1 MNRLERLLIILIVL
15 LVLGIGA
22 MVALFLMQPETP
34 VTVSQAPPAPAPTLS
49 FRGETAL
56 RAYVLVRDQVQVWQ
70 PDAQLAHVTAT
81 WPEGS
86 RRDALL
92 QGPAWEFA
100 FYSPAAATAARF
112 TVVGEEVD
120 LRVEQTVGQP
130 LSLPAI
136 SGWQVDSDAAV
147 RQMLEAGGDDFLQR
161 AGATTMTASL
171 RPDEE
176 NARFV
181 WFISLYGPYSNRV
194 FNTTIDAAAGD
205 IIAMESLPE

>member
-1 MNRLERLLIILIVL
+1 MNRLERLLVILIVL

-22 MVALFLMQPETP
+22 MVAFFLMQPAAP
-34 VTVSQAPPAPAPTLS
+34 AAVAQPPPAPTQA

-56 RAYVLVRDQVQVWQ
+56 RAYVLVRDRAQAWQ

-100 FYSPAAATAARF
+100 FDSPAAATAARF
-112 TVVGEEVD
+112 MVAGDEVNQ
-120 LRVEQTVGQP
+120 LAEQTVSQP
-130 LSLPAI
+130 LTLPAI
-136 SGWQVDSDAAV
+136 GGWQVDSDAAV
-147 RQMLEAGGDDFLQR
+147 RQMLEAGGDAFLQR
-161 AGATTMTASL
+161 AGATTMTATL

-176 NARFV
+176 NVRFV
-181 WFISLYGPYSNRV
+181 WFISLFGPYTNRT
-194 FNTTIDAAAGD
+194 FNMTIDAAVGD

>member
-1 MNRLERLLIILIVL
+1 MNRLERILGVFIVL

-22 MVALFLMQPETP
+22 MVAFFLMQPEAP
-34 VTVSQAPPAPAPTLS
+34 VAVPVVPPAPTQS

-56 RAYVLVRDQVQVWQ
+56 RAYVLVRDKALAWQ

-100 FYSPAAATAARF
+100 FYSPGTATAARF
-112 TVVGEEVD
+112 TVVGDEVN
-120 LRVEQTVGQP
+120 LLVEQPVSQP
-130 LSLPAI
+130 LALPAI
-136 SGWQVDSDAAV
+136 GGWQVDSDVAV
-147 RQMLEAGGDDFLQR
+147 RQTLEAGGDNFLER

-176 NARFV
+176 NVRFV
-181 WFISLYGPYSNRV
+181 WFISLYGPYTNRT
-194 FNTTIDAAAGD
+194 FNTTIDAAVGD